1 MLRKL
6 FYVVM
11 IAALVIG
18 LPAVMPEP
26 AAVKAIG
33 AQEIAGIHLV
43 PPRGD
48 QMKQIIEKEESRVGG
63 DTDKAKANV
72 LKELSKKSDTWVNP
86 EMAERALQYEAG
98 VNSQIDSQGGIL
110 KGKVQKVS
118 VKILAMA
125 VEFTPDPEDVTVER
139 WVLGDW
145 DNDPATPDTEECKV
159 VTESHTGPQQ
169 GDIEEPVGPDD
180 VEEGMPYDN
189 NTVWYTPAQT
199 ASTKFYES
207 MIFGYKGAGRVR
219 MDLIDPRDG
228 KPGINLKGVTVQD
241 YYDKVAGKGN
251 VKLSG
256 KVVGWIE
263 SDHSEAFYGADNCA
277 GEHAGGTWADL
288 DEDPATPDTR
298 VYPAH
303 LVKESVEKYNA
314 TFTSPAAAW
323 KFWKQYDA
331 NKDGIVDTFWMIH
344 AGMGQE
350 AGGGAQGDDSIW
362 SHSSDVRYYLPEA
375 LYAYEDDPA
384 NPNDWSIEVG
394 PYTFQP
400 ENAEVGVFS
409 EEFGHN
415 VFGLPDLY
423 VTDTQGSIAFWAIM
437 ESGAW
442 GGWLGGT
449 QPLGMPL
456 WFRMIADCGGVACN
470 WDKPLFNRLYA
481 DPEEKTTIAA
491 LEGAPRGAIK
501 GARINLPRMWETI
514 PNPVSTGIAI
524 HSGAGR
530 DMTDVT
536 MDFTFDVPAAPATN
550 ILTIPSD
557 YDIEEDWDY
566 GYVMVKDNT
575 DPANPFV
582 SLNDLD
588 GILTNSNPNGN
599 LDPGAYGLTGSS
611 TADLHFDLAAY
622 AGKNVT
628 LRLRYETDAAVSQN
642 GWFVDD
648 IQLDTELLADFDTVG
663 TLDEWT
669 NSDPGWLTVPTTNS
683 YSQYYLVELRNN
695 GRYDGSARTAYVTTD
710 VETMTD
716 PDNNGTYD
724 TPAEIWSVDRVPYN
738 IPAALIYYRNTKYG
752 STYAQRGYYN
762 DLPSYGPK
770 YQLLL
775 VDVNEEGVR
784 IFDPA
789 APVQDFDSWWSTF
802 NPRVGSYD
810 AGLTIQPVEGFTL
823 RNISGVPLV
832 GPYTFAGKPAT
843 TVFDDRN
850 GYYPGFFNVP
860 GPGGGWF
867 YNNRDGSAVIPA
879 VDMYSTRVTDF
890 DGNPLPNYYGLALGS
905 MLPHYF
911 GTGNPGDEGQQYGV
925 MIELLGVNKPGN
937 KAIIKMWNSTYGME
951 Y

>member
-1 MLRKL
+1 
-6 FYVVM
+6 M

-48 QMKQIIEKEESRVGG
+48 QMKQIIEKEEARVGG
-63 DTDKAKANV
+63 DTDKAKENV
-72 LKELSKKSDTWVNP
+72 IKAFSKKSDTWVNP

-125 VEFTPDPEDVTVER
+125 VQFTDENEQIDVER
-139 WVLGDW
+139 AIDH
-145 DNDPATPDTEECKV
+145 DNDPDTPKICVRFDEIH
-159 VTESHTGPQQ
+159 SGPQQ
-169 GDIEEPVGPDD
+169 GEIEEPVGPDD

-199 ASTKFYES
+199 ASMKFYES

-256 KVVGWIE
+256 KVVGWIQ

-277 GEHAGGTWADL
+277 EEHAGGTWADL
-288 DEDPATPDTR
+288 DDNPDTPKTR

-314 TFTSPAAAW
+314 TFATPAAAW

-331 NKDGIVDTFWMIH
+331 NKDGLVDTFWMIH

-384 NPNDWSIEVG
+384 NPNDWSIQVG

-423 VTDTQGSIAFWAIM
+423 VTDGAQGSIAFWSIM

-470 WDKPLFNRLYA
+470 WDKPLFNRMYA

-514 PNPVSTGIAI
+514 PNPVGTGIAI

-550 ILTIPSD
+550 ILTIPSN

-566 GYVMVKDNT
+566 GYVMIKDNS

-588 GILTNSNPNGN
+588 GILTDSNPNGN
-599 LDPGAYGLTGSS
+599 LDPGAYGLTGSGR
-611 TADLHFDLAAY
+611 ADLQFDLAAY

-648 IQLDTELLADFDTVG
+648 IMLDTEVLADFDTVG

-669 NSDPGWLTVPTTNS
+669 NSDPGWMTVPTTKS

-695 GRYDGSARTAYVTTD
+695 GRYDGSARTAYVTTHE
-710 VETMTD
+710 ETMID
-716 PDNNGTYD
+716 PDGDGTYD
-724 TPAEIWSVDRVPYN
+724 TPADIWMVDRVPYN

-752 STYAQRGYYN
+752 STYAQRGYYG

-775 VDVNEEGVR
+775 VDVNEEAVR
-784 IFDPA
+784 AFDPA
-789 APVQDFDSWWSTF
+789 APVQNFDSWLFSF
-802 NPRVGSYD
+802 NARVGSYD
-810 AGLTIQPVEGFTL
+810 AGLTMQPVEGFE
-823 RNISGVPLV
+823 ISRAKYIADYDENGKPIYAYVENLEYP
-832 GPYTFAGKPAT
+832 GKPAT
-843 TVFDDRN
+843 TVFDDRQ
-850 GYYPGFFNVP
+850 GYYPGFFYAD
-860 GPGGGWF
+860 GRW
-867 YNNRDGSAVIPA
+867 YLSNRDGSAVIPA

-890 DGNPLPNYYGLALGS
+890 DGNPLTAKYGSTLLS
-905 MLPHYF
+905 ILPHYF
-911 GTGNPGDEGQQYGV
+911 GSGNPGDEGQQYGV

-951 Y
+951 N

>member
-26 AAVKAIG
+26 TAVKAIG
-33 AQEIAGIHLV
+33 AQEISGTHLV

-48 QMKQIIEKEESRVGG
+48 QVEQQLISKADSKV
-63 DTDKAKANV
+63 DLNKAKAEFY
-72 LKELSKKSDTWVNP
+72 KELSKKSDTWVNP
-86 EMAERALQYEAG
+86 KMAERALQYEAG

-125 VEFTPDPEDVTVER
+125 VEFAPEPEDITVER
-139 WVLGDW
+139 WVD
-145 DNDPATPDTEECKV
+145 DDADPATPDVCKV

-169 GDIEEPVGPDD
+169 GEIAEPVGPDD
-180 VEEGMPYDN
+180 VEAGMPYDN

-199 ASTKFYES
+199 ASMKFYES

-277 GEHAGGTWADL
+277 GSHAGGTWADL
-288 DEDPATPDTR
+288 DNDGTPETR
-298 VYPAH
+298 VQPAH
-303 LVKESVEKYNA
+303 LVKESLEKYNA
-314 TFTSPAAAW
+314 TFASPKAAW

-423 VTDTQGSIAFWAIM
+423 VTDGAQGSIAFWSIM

-442 GGWLGGT
+442 GGYLGGT

-501 GARINLPRMWETI
+501 GARINLPRIWETI
-514 PNPVSTGIAI
+514 PNPVSTGTAI
-524 HSGAGR
+524 YSGAGR
-530 DMTDVT
+530 DETDVT

-566 GYVMVKDNT
+566 GYVMIKDNT
-575 DPANPFV
+575 DPAGDFV

-588 GILTNSNPNGN
+588 AVLTDTNPNGN
-599 LDPGAYGLTGSS
+599 LIVGGYGLTGTG
-611 TADLHFDLAAY
+611 TADLKFDLAPY

-628 LRLRYETDAAVSQN
+628 LRLRYKTDAAATEN

-663 TLDEWT
+663 TLDKWT
-669 NSDPGWLTVPTTNS
+669 NSDPGWLTVPTTDS

-695 GRYDGSARTAYVTTD
+695 GRYDGSARTAYVTTH

-716 PDNNGTYD
+716 PDGNGVYD

-752 STYAQRGYYN
+752 STYAQRGNYN

-784 IFDPA
+784 VFDPA

-802 NPRVGSYD
+802 NARVGSYD

-823 RNISGVPLV
+823 RHINGVPFD
-832 GPYTFAGKPAT
+832 GPYEYAGKPAT
-843 TVFDDRN
+843 TVFDDRQ

-860 GPGGGWF
+860 GPGGGWYF
-867 YNNRDGSAVIPA
+867 NNRDGSAVIPA

-890 DGNPLPNYYGLALGS
+890 DGNPLPNFYGNALGS

-937 KAIIKMWNSTYGME
+937 KAIIKMWNSSYGME

>member
-33 AQEIAGIHLV
+33 AQEISGIHLV

-48 QMKQIIEKEESRVGG
+48 QVEQQLISKADSKV
-63 DTDKAKANV
+63 DLNKAKAEFF
-72 LKELSKKSDTWVNP
+72 KEFSKKSDTWVNP

-125 VEFTPDPEDVTVER
+125 VEFAPEPEDITVER

-145 DNDPATPDTEECKV
+145 DNDPLTPETEECAV

-219 MDLIDPRDG
+219 MDLVDPRDG

-256 KVVGWIE
+256 KVVGWLE

-288 DEDPATPDTR
+288 DNDPLTPDTR

-331 NKDGIVDTFWMIH
+331 NKDGLVDTFWMIH

-384 NPNDWSIEVG
+384 NPNDWSIQVG

-481 DPEEKTTIAA
+481 DPEEKVTIAA

-514 PNPVSTGIAI
+514 PNPVGTGIAI

-536 MDFTFDVPAAPATN
+536 LDFTFDVPAAPATN

-575 DPANPFV
+575 DPAGDFV

-588 GILTNSNPNGN
+588 GVFTDDNPNGN
-599 LDPGAYGLTGSS
+599 LDAGAFGLTGTG
-611 TADLHFDLAAY
+611 TANLQFDLAAY

-648 IQLDTELLADFDTVG
+648 IMLDTEVLADFDTVG

-669 NSDPGWLTVPTTNS
+669 NSDPGWMTVPTTKS
-683 YSQYYLVELRNN
+683 YSQYYLVELRND
-695 GRYDGSARTAYVTTD
+695 GRYDGSARTAYVTTN

-716 PDNNGTYD
+716 PDGDGTYD
-724 TPAEIWSVDRVPYN
+724 TPAEIWMVDRVPYN

-752 STYAQRGYYN
+752 NSYAQRGYYG

-775 VDVNEEGVR
+775 VDVNEEAVR
-784 IFDPA
+784 VYDPA
-789 APVQDFDSWWSTF
+789 APVQDFDSWITTF
-802 NPRVGSYD
+802 NARVGSYD

-823 RNISGVPLV
+823 SAINGIGE
-832 GPYTFAGKPAT
+832 GPFVYAGKPAT
-843 TVFDDRN
+843 TVFDDRQ
-850 GYYPGFFNVP
+850 GYYPGFMYVYGTANP
-860 GPGGGWF
+860 DDEGF
-867 YNNRDGSAVIPA
+867 YYSNRDGSAVIPS
-879 VDMYSTRVTDF
+879 VDMYSTRITDF
-890 DGNPLPNYYGLALGS
+890 AGNPFPPAYGIPLIP
-905 MLPHYF
+905 PHYL
-911 GTGNPGDEGQQYGV
+911 GTGNPGDEGQQLGV
-925 MIELLGVNKPGN
+925 MIELLGVNKSGK
-937 KAIIKMWNSTYGME
+937 KAIIKMWNSTYGMD